1 MYQIMDKKIQKKDEE
16 SSLKCSKLLKKY
28 VWSLQN
34 TKLTYTTVKSTFSF
48 SFFGVRQTEN

>member
-1 MYQIMDKKIQKKDEE
+1 MDKKIQKKDEE
-16 SSLKCSKLLKKY
+16 SSLKCSKLLKEY